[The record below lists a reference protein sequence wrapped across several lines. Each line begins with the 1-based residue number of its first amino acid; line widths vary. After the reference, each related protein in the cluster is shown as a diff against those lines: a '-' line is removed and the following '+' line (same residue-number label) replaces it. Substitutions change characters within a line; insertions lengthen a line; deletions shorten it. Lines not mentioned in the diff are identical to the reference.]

1 MSASVVSGRWSGGL
15 VLSLLVVLLVAPSPA
30 PAKSFDFLQIVSSL
44 ADNVITRLYR
54 EDEIELLGHYC
65 TISRTPYFYKWELN
79 FRATSRCPDWTTALG
94 KAEGYVNPHNAET
107 EATKDLVRKLVER
120 GLVTQEEASPWL

>member
-1 MSASVVSGRWSGGL
+1 DATTTSAAPSLVSRTVHSFTNSVKMSASVVSGRWSGGL

-94 KAEGYVNPHNAET
+94 KEM
-107 EATKDLVRKLVER
+107 
-120 GLVTQEEASPWL
+120 